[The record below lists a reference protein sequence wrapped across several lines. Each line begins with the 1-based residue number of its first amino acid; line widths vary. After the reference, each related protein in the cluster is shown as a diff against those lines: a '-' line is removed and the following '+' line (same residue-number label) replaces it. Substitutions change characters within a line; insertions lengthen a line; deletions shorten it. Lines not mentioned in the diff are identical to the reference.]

1 MVSRMQF
8 DAVTVRFGPGTIN
21 GNGKTFDGN
30 TTLNL
35 TTQYQVER
43 LQYDG
48 TNWDA
53 F

>member
-1 MVSRMQF
+1 LPLSRRPIAAQN
-8 DAVTVRFGPGTIN
+8 ACTIN
-21 GNGKTFDGN
+21 GNGKTFAGN
-30 TTLNL
+30 TTLNP

-43 LQYDG
+43 LRFDG